1 MPLVQTVV
9 GQKQIHTLS
18 SSRSKHQKTLKF
30 RDVLFSVLVSMEKQ
44 SLLCHVMSSRLESV
58 LHVCFQLEIS
68 VLSVQVALKSGLTL
82 QCVWEMVFERQ

>member
-9 GQKQIHTLS
+9 GQKQTHTLS

-30 RDVLFSVLVSMEKQ
+30 RDVLFSSLVSMEKQ
-44 SLLCHVMSSRLESV
+44 SLLCRVMSSRLDSV

-68 VLSVQVALKSGLTL
+68 VLCTGS
-82 QCVWEMVFERQ
+82 FEEPADTAVHLGNGV